1 MHHLHTECT
10 HLPQTTKIPN
20 PYNAFQCW
28 CYFLRRYPNIRDM
41 NDGPL
46 KKKKKGGNRFPL
58 KAFSTDVEFEPNINP
73 AHRLSAVKHMFPR
86 SYLWWEIKILTCNMC

>member
-1 MHHLHTECT
+1 MSVRTYLRQPKFQILTM
-10 HLPQTTKIPN
+10 LFNVGAISSVDIQTFVIWMMGLEKK
-20 PYNAFQCW
+20 
-28 CYFLRRYPNIRDM
+28 
-41 NDGPL
+41 

-58 KAFSTDVEFEPNINP
+58 KAFSTDVECEPNRNP